1 MISSLLF
8 LFVIHDPERIIDRM
22 HQSVQESLQ
31 MFTSYANSQTLL
43 QDHQELIHIQRQLQ
57 HISDKLQ
64 ILSRD
69 ATH

>member
-1 MISSLLF
+1 
-8 LFVIHDPERIIDRM
+8 M

-43 QDHQELIHIQRQLQ
+43 QDHQELIHIQRQLE
-57 HISDKLQ
+57 HISYKLQ